1 MRPEQLGFKLVQK
14 NLWRRPTDGGY
25 VQLNR
30 KWDDG
35 EEVYIWSIAEFDPS
49 HKRIDRIFDD
59 WAYEDELEQVPQKII
74 QHNEALLSEEVD
86 MSGDKYLRMLTE
98 DKSSWNVDID
108 GTPLHVGER
117 IIVVG
122 PVSRKGD
129 KGRIEEVIN
138 GFCVVDFGGTS
149 ASYQCSDVRLISDME
164 DIDESTITEATDQK
178 IVDVDVIFS
187 DEYSLKRFLDELDE
201 YHLSVIG
208 PHLTVSSKTA
218 NIGGTKAALLKWLK
232 EVHEDGNVDSEE
244 ELFEI
249 YPELNEST
257 LTEATLEQSDA
268 FWEISEELND
278 EVMPDEIE
286 AIWKGSLKGLP
297 LEDIMSDLPAVTN
310 KDVLA
315 VQDKLREKGLLTE
328 ALDLTTVDFSKD
340 VAALKK
346 YFAATPERRDGFK
359 FDPNSGVAVV
369 KTEEQ
374 HANFPQEVKNAIRN
388 LVTKGVDV
396 RFSMFESKKKLR
408 EAKED
413 IEFKTDEKVFTVKI
427 EKTSVGSFFFTAD
440 TRNAGEA
447 VGRVLRDESVEF
459 VPYKKNGKFELHLN
473 VQDFNRD
480 QDVRKLITKLKKRAT
495 EWLIAIE
502 SGENIKKVADEAE
515 SIGNPGDIKKSL
527 DSAVK
532 STKVKI
538 DFVWPEGTVKPKP
551 DMEEDEAPASDEKE
565 KIDDLKDELKE
576 SSGKKK
582 SKTLKEADYGESFVV
597 IEPIVDLMKGI
608 EEKAKKHG
616 VIFDTMEGDQSSK
629 WKVFGKVAA
638 LESFLMDALSK
649 SREEARQMIMDKG
662 ALHESMDPEFDR
674 EDRDFRQGVKEWIL
688 DMTMNYFQTEFGMS
702 DMFEEFGD
710 EAEYAVKVMLEEGWV
725 TETTSTS
732 SPERTFSWAADDT
745 DPQEEI
751 DESTPPEGDEP
762 PRKKNPYEKP
772 RGGASVVSEKVEIK
786 LNGPQGNAYALLGLA
801 KNYGKQLGWSDEE
814 ITALKTR
821 MKSGDYANLV
831 NEFEKA
837 FEDVL
842 TVIREEK
849 ACSIEEAC
857 EPESL
862 EEARQNGMVRVRSK
876 ISGEKVWVDKDRW
889 YEWEGT
895 SHNIWGQKELDD
907 DAGWNFSADDL
918 EEIELNEDASDI
930 GAPTAEDVK
939 KAKQATG
946 I

>member
-1 MRPEQLGFKLVQK
+1 
-14 NLWRRPTDGGY
+14 
-25 VQLNR
+25 
-30 KWDDG
+30 
-35 EEVYIWSIAEFDPS
+35 
-49 HKRIDRIFDD
+49 
-59 WAYEDELEQVPQKII
+59 
-74 QHNEALLSEEVD
+74 

-164 DIDESTITEATDQK
+164 DVDDEDEKQEDDGYDEPGDYWTDPAGGRHRKQGPGEEF
-178 IVDVDVIFS
+178 VDPTKKY
-187 DEYSLKRFLDELDE
+187 E
-201 YHLSVIG
+201 
-208 PHLTVSSKTA
+208 SKKTH
-218 NIGGTKAALLKWLK
+218 GKK
-232 EVHEDGNVDSEE
+232 
-244 ELFEI
+244 
-249 YPELNEST
+249 

-315 VQDKLREKGLLTE
+315 VQDKLREKGLLSE

-374 HANFPQEVKNAIRN
+374 HANFPQDVKNAIRN

-396 RFSMFESKKKLR
+396 RFSMFEAKRLSDVETKWEPKEGFFKQSAEKIAKGLKRASKDKRQATSRLTFYINRAGKNLSAKDKKRLENAKDILHGLYEEKEAPNENSWDYSDVTKKVRDEKYVNVIYKTLNDMDEKGAEKAFADACEDENYYGQRPDIVKDRQKMMSILR
-408 EAKED
+408 TLFDVTIERDLTESLKEAKED

-427 EKTSVGSFFFTAD
+427 EKTSVGSFFFIAD

-459 VPYKKNGKFELHLN
+459 VPYKKDGKFELHLN

-551 DMEEDEAPASDEKE
+551 DIDEDEAPAADEKE

-576 SSGKKK
+576 SKGKKK

-662 ALHESMDPEFDR
+662 ALHEDA
-674 EDRDFRQGVKEWIL
+674 
-688 DMTMNYFQTEFGMS
+688 
-702 DMFEEFGD
+702 GD
-710 EAEYAVKVMLEEGWV
+710 ERAAFEKENKELTERVRDWLDSMQKHYETYEY
-725 TETTSTS
+725 
-732 SPERTFSWAADDT
+732 DDT
-745 DPQEEI
+745 DF
-751 DESTPPEGDEP
+751 ESEFGED
-762 PRKKNPYEKP
+762 
-772 RGGASVVSEKVEIK
+772 ADQA
-786 LNGPQGNAYALLGLA
+786 LNIA
-801 KNYGKQLGWSDEE
+801 
-814 ITALKTR
+814 
-821 MKSGDYANLV
+821 
-831 NEFEKA
+831 
-837 FEDVL
+837 
-842 TVIREEK
+842 
-849 ACSIEEAC
+849 IEE
-857 EPESL
+857 
-862 EEARQNGMVRVRSK
+862 N
-876 ISGEKVWVDKDRW
+876 WVDVITRP
-889 YEWEGT
+889 
-895 SHNIWGQKELDD
+895 GQANEYVAVDSEL
-907 DAGWNFSADDL
+907 
-918 EEIELNEDASDI
+918 IEDATDI

-939 KAKQATG
+939 KAKSAMNESEDDERDTYGMDASEIVMYGSKGYLGYLDECDKIAKDIMLPEYKAKGADYYRRDEDNNPRAEDPTPQEIAEEILADVDEEDIAG
-946 I
+946 YEESDLINSFVKLLKKS